1 VEIGSKLRRDKATTV
16 PLSADMVRSHVTCLA
31 IALRLSDS
39 TFILLF
45 GYIGRWADKK
55 LPRPSQGVAV
65 PASRLSR
72 IPGRTTMHQGR
83 WTKPYTAK
91 APHPTPFKYCGAGK
105 CLNSKR

>member
-1 VEIGSKLRRDKATTV
+1 MAIESKLREEKAALV
-16 PLSADMVRSHVTCLA
+16 SLSARIAHSHVTCLA

-45 GYIGRWADKK
+45 GYIGRWAGKK
-55 LPRPSQGVAV
+55 LPRPSLGVAV

-91 APHPTPFKYCGAGK
+91 APRPTPFKYCGAGK